1 MKRRTDIL
9 THLLL
14 LLLVLVACTADDAI
28 KENLSHQNEY
38 VTVRMH
44 IPGMKAVATRAAEAD
59 NITSIVALVFRND
72 QLQSVTEYTADS
84 TLHPISPISGT
95 ITIDKPK
102 NGDVIHFLANL
113 PANYSD
119 GVPYVEYLAGFIK
132 NQNKT
137 QEDVLRNLSSRDYDK
152 LSYWGMAT
160 RNENNAVMDVMLYRN
175 KAMIEIKPGA
185 DCTFRQ
191 DELFIAGLDNP
202 NNVGLLVPYNGGFNF
217 DLDNNDYLTLPDE
230 PDPLDKTDELT
241 NYGAGYDNAY
251 YVFEHANPNDEHG
264 LYVICKIGDDYYKVA
279 LHDEKGQPYH
289 IIRNHKYTILVN
301 DLDAGCKTY
310 SDALSAEP
318 IKPTVI
324 ETKDVTFSYTDNA
337 TVYLNGGAS
346 STLPVEVTIPSGAS
360 LTQFSI
366 ETYNNFDATASGGT
380 LTPTDNGYTYAGG
393 SATFTFIPK
402 NAGDYTIQISGSGNN
417 LNDFSRSIN
426 VKVDA
431 TVMSVVA
438 KNSDS
443 EINMDKSE
451 TSATLVLTKPG
462 NVGNVNVS
470 VSSDVFNYSVNGN
483 EYTFT
488 PKNNNIASGSY
499 TVTFSDANYPD
510 KVNCSATIT
519 VVNTPK
525 VTFSVTGSQTIQ
537 MNGTPFTVTMNVPDG
552 KSLSEFGITVTP
564 ATGLNVTQ
572 GGNQLTL
579 NNGVYST
586 NAGVSGTQTFTFA
599 PTAAG
604 TYTITFSGSG
614 TDVNMPQE
622 SERTINLTV
631 NAAAVTTMSATAVN
645 DDSTIDLDSG
655 DTNVTFTLTK
665 PSSVGQLNI
674 GVKDANSTNVKNN
687 FSITAD
693 GQSPWN
699 NNDNQDDGYY
709 YNVNNNSETV
719 TITVALKNGFNTAG
733 TYTITISDYIKT
745 MSTTATITIKKTPT
759 VSFSNTSDKILY
771 WHNGNPTSFDV
782 EMTGVPDGKNVT
794 LSITN
799 ASAFTIT
806 LPNGNTV
813 SDTYTGGNTTFTI
826 TPKDVGSVNETTPYS
841 ITFRDADDSD
851 GVKVPEIPI
860 SVKVMNERPA
870 VQEIVLWGDK
880 EGEGNTSVTWGGF
893 SLSYEVI
900 KDYAGKTILIDI
912 VTDNDDDYK
921 QLRFKVGDNEFGSIE
936 GNEKLPRNVEKTIEV
951 TLPNDLAAGFKITGD
966 GVVFKKFYYVPND

>member
-28 KENLSHQNEY
+28 KENLSHQDEY

-59 NITSIVALVFRND
+59 NITSIVALVFRNN
-72 QLQSVTEYTADS
+72 QLISVTEYS
-84 TLHPISPISGT
+84 TTNSALHPISPISGT
-95 ITIDKPK
+95 ITIDKPD

-119 GVPYVEYLAGFIK
+119 GVTYVDYLKGFL

-137 QEDVLRNLSSRDYDK
+137 QEDVLRNLSSRDYSK

-160 RNENNAVMDVMLYRN
+160 RNDNNAVMDVILYRN

-202 NNVGLLVPYNGGFNF
+202 NNVGLLVPYSANGGFNF
-217 DLDNNDYLTLPDE
+217 DLDNNDYLTLPQN

-241 NYGAGYDNAY
+241 NFGAGYDNAY
-251 YVFEHANPNDEHG
+251 YVFEHVNPNDEHG

-310 SDALSAEP
+310 SEALSAEP

-324 ETKDVTFSYTDNA
+324 ETKDVTFTYTDNA

-346 STLPVEVTIPSGAS
+346 STLPVEVNIPTGAS

-366 ETYNNFDATASGGT
+366 VTNKNFDATASGGT

-431 TVMSVVA
+431 TMMSVVA

-443 EINMDKSE
+443 KINMDDSE

-525 VTFSVTGSQTIQ
+525 VVSEMSATSGTIDIGQGQTSTIITLTKPTDITSINITFNSNYVEIVGSFDGNNGNYWVHSNNNATTDFTFQVKS
-537 MNGTPFTVTMNVPDG
+537 GTP
-552 KSLSEFGITVTP
+552 
-564 ATGLNVTQ
+564 TGD
-572 GGNQLTL
+572 
-579 NNGVYST
+579 
-586 NAGVSGTQTFTFA
+586 
-599 PTAAG
+599 
-604 TYTITFSGSG
+604 YTITF
-614 TDVNMPQE
+614 T
-622 SERTINLTV
+622 
-631 NAAAVTTMSATAVN
+631 
-645 DDSTIDLDSG
+645 
-655 DTNVTFTLTK
+655 
-665 PSSVGQLNI
+665 GQ
-674 GVKDANSTNVKNN
+674 NS
-687 FSITAD
+687 
-693 GQSPWN
+693 GQS
-699 NNDNQDDGYY
+699 
-709 YNVNNNSETV
+709 V
-719 TITVALKNGFNTAG
+719 
-733 TYTITISDYIKT
+733 
-745 MSTTATITIKKTPT
+745 STTATITVVNNSAPGGDEPSLPGDVIWSGSQEIDWGKDGGLSFTLDASKFSACYGKIIGLDFVRTEGKDSHQMQLKVRNSAGEEMLYNDKTST
-759 VSFSNTSDKILY
+759 QD
-771 WHNGNPTSFDV
+771 DR
-782 EMTGVPDGKNVT
+782 VT
-794 LSITN
+794 MELDLTK
-799 ASAFTIT
+799 TT
-806 LPNGNTV
+806 LPDNCYLYISG
-813 SDTYTGGNTTFTI
+813 
-826 TPKDVGSVNETTPYS
+826 VGLTLKKIY
-841 ITFRDADDSD
+841 
-851 GVKVPEIPI
+851 
-860 SVKVMNERPA
+860 
-870 VQEIVLWGDK
+870 
-880 EGEGNTSVTWGGF
+880 
-893 SLSYEVI
+893 I
-900 KDYAGKTILIDI
+900 KNSEQA
-912 VTDNDDDYK
+912 N
-921 QLRFKVGDNEFGSIE
+921 
-936 GNEKLPRNVEKTIEV
+936 
-951 TLPNDLAAGFKITGD
+951 
-966 GVVFKKFYYVPND
+966 

>member
-14 LLLVLVACTADDAI
+14 LLLILVACTADDAI
-28 KENLSHQNEY
+28 KENLSHQDEY

-44 IPGMKAVATRAAEAD
+44 IPGMKAVATRAAETD

-72 QLQSVTEYTADS
+72 QLQSVTEYSTANS
-84 TLHPISPISGT
+84 ALHPISPISGT
-95 ITIDKPK
+95 ITIEKPA

-113 PANYSD
+113 PADYSNEKK
-119 GVPYVEYLAGFIK
+119 YIAYLNEQIGK
-132 NQNKT
+132 SQT
-137 QEDVLRNLSSRDYDK
+137 DVLCNLSSRDYDK

-160 RNENNAVMDVMLYRN
+160 RNMNNAVMDVMLYRN

-217 DLDNNDYLTLPDE
+217 DLDNNDYLTLPQN
-230 PDPLDKTDELT
+230 PDPLDNTDELT
-241 NYGAGYDNAY
+241 NYGNGYDNAY
-251 YVFEHANPNDEHG
+251 YVFEHANPNNENG

-279 LHDEKGQPYH
+279 LYDEKGQPYP

-301 DLDAGCKTY
+301 DLDAGCETY
-310 SDALSAEP
+310 SDALLADP

-324 ETKDVTFSYTDNA
+324 ETKDVTFTYTDNA

-346 STLPVEVTIPSGAS
+346 STLPVEVTIPAGTS

-366 ETYNNFDATASGGT
+366 VTNKNFDVTASGGT

-393 SATFTFIPK
+393 STTFTFIPK

-426 VKVDA
+426 VIVDA
-431 TVMSVVA
+431 TEMSVVA

-443 EINMDKSE
+443 EINMDNSE

-462 NVGNVNVS
+462 NVSNVNVS

-525 VTFSVTGSQTIQ
+525 VVSEMSATSGTIDIGQGQTSTIITLTKPTDIQNVRVTFNSDVFIINDNQYNTSNDYWINESNETIDIKFTLRNNNVNSGEYTITFANGDGSITISTTITIISNQSLKYSYTNTTLYMDSNPQLPVTIT
-537 MNGTPFTVTMNVPDG
+537 VPDG
-552 KSLSEFGITVTP
+552 STLTQLNIS
-564 ATGLNVTQ
+564 ATGFTIKDANGNTLGTNSYTDNTTRQSGDNVTYAFIP
-572 GGNQLTL
+572 N
-579 NNGVYST
+579 ST
-586 NAGVSGTQTFTFA
+586 DAN
-599 PTAAG
+599 
-604 TYTITFSGSG
+604 TITFSGSG
-614 TDVNMPQE
+614 TNIVVPE
-622 SERTINLTV
+622 ETISVTV
-631 NAAAVTTMSATAVN
+631 EP
-645 DDSTIDLDSG
+645 
-655 DTNVTFTLTK
+655 TK
-665 PSSVGQLNI
+665 P
-674 GVKDANSTNVKNN
+674 
-687 FSITAD
+687 
-693 GQSPWN
+693 
-699 NNDNQDDGYY
+699 
-709 YNVNNNSETV
+709 
-719 TITVALKNGFNTAG
+719 
-733 TYTITISDYIKT
+733 T
-745 MSTTATITIKKTPT
+745 MTE
-759 VSFSNTSDKILY
+759 V
-771 WHNGNPTSFDV
+771 
-782 EMTGVPDGKNVT
+782 
-794 LSITN
+794 
-799 ASAFTIT
+799 
-806 LPNGNTV
+806 
-813 SDTYTGGNTTFTI
+813 
-826 TPKDVGSVNETTPYS
+826 
-841 ITFRDADDSD
+841 
-851 GVKVPEIPI
+851 
-860 SVKVMNERPA
+860 
-870 VQEIVLWGDK
+870 VLWGDQ
-880 EGEGNTSVTWGGF
+880 EGEGNTSVTWNGF

-921 QLRFKVGDNEFGSIE
+921 QLRFKVGDTEFSAIE
-936 GNEKLPRNVEKTIEV
+936 GHEKLPRNVEKTIEV
-951 TLPNDLAAGFKITGD
+951 TLPNDLTAGFKITGD
-966 GVVFKKFYYVPND
+966 GVVFKKFYYVPNY